1 MKVKVASKSRFGRK
15 NSVDFDFEKFQDGF
29 EDSNTRSM
37 IDTGVSTSTSLQSYG
52 GAAYEEQSREHQAA
66 TRIQTAYRGFLV
78 SICLMELIFVFLVF
92 LIACFTYGLLIII
105 CMLGYYRF

>member
-1 MKVKVASKSRFGRK
+1 MKVKVATKSRFGRK

-37 IDTGVSTSTSLQSYG
+37 VDTGVSTSTSLQSYG
-52 GAAYEEQSREHQAA
+52 GVAYDEQSRENRAA

-78 SICLMELIFVFLVF
+78 SICLIKLLYLWFSDASSLV
-92 LIACFTYGLLIII
+92 LK
-105 CMLGYYRF
+105 RRVDW